1 MLLFFLLGVGRI
13 LKQTWYKSTVSAKS
27 DIQHIAINKT
37 VNKYY

>member
-13 LKQTWYKSTVSAKS
+13 LKQTWYKRTGSAKS
-27 DIQHIAINKT
+27 DNSHIAINKT